1 MPLRRLI
8 SVGYFAGAGILDNPI
23 PVGRIEIRGL
33 QKTLQVACGKNTGK
47 SGNRLL
53 SV

>member
-1 MPLRRLI
+1 MNFLRLI
-8 SVGYFAGAGILDNPI
+8 SVEYFAGAGILDNPKHGGKI
-23 PVGRIEIRGL
+23 GIRDLQNIQRI
-33 QKTLQVACGKNTGK
+33 TCGKNTGK